1 MTSDDNNSS
10 VKKEKSLKEV
20 ELKPLFSSDGN
31 ESISSFEGIESDDH
45 HPSHGGGHGHEFG
58 VGTASPRQVVI
69 NIFISFVGSGML
81 GMPYAFS
88 RSGWV
93 LGILCLGVISALN
106 VYAML
111 LLVKTRRNLESKGH
125 TDIEGYGD
133 VGRVISGTNGERF
146 VNICLV
152 ISQLGFATAY
162 IIFIAANINNIAGIP
177 RAYICF
183 GCVPILAVLVQ
194 LQDMKHLSPFSL
206 IADVANL
213 AGLTA
218 VLCQDWE
225 AYHDYHEPVMKFNWS
240 NMLYVSAVALYSL
253 EGVGMV
259 LPLESSCE
267 NRDWFPSLLKK
278 TLFAITSLMAV
289 FGCCGYFA
297 FGSVTAAPITLNLDG
312 DVSTIVKLALC
323 LGLYLTYPIMM
334 FPVNEVIEDI
344 VLGEGSRQNKGFR
357 AGVVLF
363 SAFIAWSIPDFGK
376 FLSLVGASICVILG
390 FILPSYFHLQA
401 FERSELKLWEIMLD
415 YFLLGFG
422 VLFGILGTYQSFV
435 NLMTGEGGGH

>member
-1 MTSDDNNSS
+1 MTSGDKNSS
-10 VKKEKSLKEV
+10 VKKEKSLGEV

-31 ESISSFEGIESDDH
+31 ESISSFEGIDSDDH
-45 HPSHGGGHGHEFG
+45 HHASHGGGHGHEFG

-133 VGRVISGTNGERF
+133 IGRVISGTNGERF

-183 GCVPILAVLVQ
+183 GCVPILSVLVQ

-213 AGLTA
+213 AGEYFRAFFSISIFSSFMYSTFAVNNVGLTA

-312 DVSTIVKLALC
+312 NVSTIVKLALC

-334 FPVNEVIEDI
+334 FPGKSLEQLTFLFETCFVYLISICFMSMIVNEVIEDI

-357 AGVVLF
+357 VCVVLF
-363 SAFIAWSIPDFGK
+363 SAFVAWSIPDFGVSANGRLY
-376 FLSLVGASICVILG
+376 LSC
-390 FILPSYFHLQA
+390 
-401 FERSELKLWEIMLD
+401 
-415 YFLLGFG
+415 
-422 VLFGILGTYQSFV
+422 LFC
-435 NLMTGEGGGH
+435 

>member
-1 MTSDDNNSS
+1 MTSDDKNSQ
-10 VKKEKSLKEV
+10 VKKEKSLGEV

-31 ESISSFEGIESDDH
+31 ESISSFEGIDSDDH
-45 HPSHGGGHGHEFG
+45 HHASNGGGHGHEFG

-133 VGRVISGTNGERF
+133 IGRVISGTNGERF

-183 GCVPILAVLVQ
+183 GCVPILSVLVQ

-213 AGLTA
+213 AGEYFRAFFSISIFSSFMYSTFAVNNVGLTA

-312 DVSTIVKLALC
+312 NVSTIVKLALC

-334 FPVNEVIEDI
+334 FPGKSLEQLTFLFEICFVYLISICFMSMIVNEVIEDI

-357 AGVVLF
+357 VCVVLF
-363 SAFIAWSIPDFGK
+363 SALIAWSIPDFGVSANGRLY
-376 FLSLVGASICVILG
+376 LSC
-390 FILPSYFHLQA
+390 
-401 FERSELKLWEIMLD
+401 
-415 YFLLGFG
+415 
-422 VLFGILGTYQSFV
+422 LFC
-435 NLMTGEGGGH
+435 